1 MNEELSFFTIIL
13 QASTFYNFANY
24 LELSFFKTILSPQIF
39 CNTFAPGLSKYKDI
53 QLFPLLN
60 QPTAIQNNPNNWTQ
74 QLAKGQKSPTT
85 GEGR

>member
-1 MNEELSFFTIIL
+1 MNEELPFFTIIL
-13 QASTFYNFANY
+13 QASTFYNFTNY
-24 LELSFFKTILSPQIF
+24 LELSFFKTILSTQIF

-60 QPTAIQNNPNNWTQ
+60 QPTATQNKTNNWTQ

>member
-1 MNEELSFFTIIL
+1 MNTELPFFTIIL
-13 QASTFYNFANY
+13 QDSTFYNLANY
-24 LELSFFKTILSPQIF
+24 LELSFCKTILSPQIF

-60 QPTAIQNNPNNWTQ
+60 QPTATQNNPDNWTQ

-85 GEGR
+85 GEER